1 MAKAE
6 AAVLRT
12 SVIVDRLRD
21 FLSNGG
27 RHPSS
32 VDLSAVVRGIV
43 ATMTDEAWRHGVDI
57 HVDAT
62 PTPPVM
68 ADRVQIEQVL
78 VNLMRNA
85 IEALAG
91 QAGGKNVRVVIREL
105 GQKVEV
111 AIEDNGPGVSP
122 ELAKRLFQ
130 PFETSKRNGMG
141 LGLWLSRELV
151 KGHGGCLWWDAD
163 TAVGTRFVFRL
174 PRQ

>member
-1 MAKAE
+1 MHQRGDRH
-6 AAVLRT
+6 L
-12 SVIVDRLRD
+12 SLVDM
-21 FLSNGG
+21 G
-27 RHPSS
+27 
-32 VDLSAVVRGIV
+32 AVVRGIV
-43 ATMTDEAWRHGVDI
+43 SAMTDEASRHGVDI
-57 HVDAT
+57 HVDASLT
-62 PTPPVM
+62 LPVI

-78 VNLMRNA
+78 VNLIRNA

-91 QAGGKNVRVVIREL
+91 QAHGDKSVRVVIREL
-105 GQKVEV
+105 GREVEV
-111 AIEDNGPGVSP
+111 AIEDDGPGISP

-151 KGHGGCLWWDAD
+151 KGHGGCLWWDSD